1 MLINMKNSLIV
12 PIIIVAV
19 AVSVL
24 FLLFTKKDS
33 NLDNYKI
40 EDKTL
45 ENNLTEINQ
54 ENMSENNEL
63 KIEVVQEGNG
73 AEAVNGKI
81 VSVHYTGKLTDGSV
95 FDSSVQRG
103 TPFEFT
109 LGVGMVIK
117 GWDQGVL
124 GMKVGEKRVLTIPS
138 DLAYGDAGI
147 GSIPGGA
154 TLIFDVE
161 LLGVNE

>member
-1 MLINMKNSLIV
+1 MKNSLIV